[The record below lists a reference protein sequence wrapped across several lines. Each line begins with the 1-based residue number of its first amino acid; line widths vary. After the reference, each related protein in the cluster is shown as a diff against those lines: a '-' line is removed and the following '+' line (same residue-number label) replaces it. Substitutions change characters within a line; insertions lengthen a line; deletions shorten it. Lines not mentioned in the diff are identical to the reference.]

1 MEEGN
6 GEEMYIM
13 EEEREVEKGRGE
25 GGCGNRRRGKKEER
39 WEEGVEKVDIME
51 ESDKYNL

>member
-25 GGCGNRRRGKKEER
+25 GGCAVIEGDGRRRRGGR
-39 WEEGVEKVDIME
+39 RGWRR
-51 ESDKYNL
+51 LT